1 MTTEIIQALEKIVGT
16 AHVLTSKDDTH
27 EYGQDWSK
35 LFTPDALAIVRP
47 GTIDEV
53 QLIVKY
59 ANEHKVSAKK
69 RRGSNL
75 IYGSQGAHLLRCP
88 G

>member
-59 ANEHKVSAKK
+59 ANEHKVALVPSGG
-69 RRGSNL
+69 RTGLS
-75 IYGSQGAHLLRCP
+75 GGANNFFH
-88 G
+88 